1 MALSST
7 VVDQAEDV
15 IRGLQATIAQLR
27 EQLAAAH
34 RRIEV
39 LEGEKRR
46 LAASA
51 RRASAHAR
59 SVSNAWKE

>member
-15 IRGLQATIAQLR
+15 IRGLQATVAQLR
-27 EQLAAAH
+27 EQLGAAY

-51 RRASAHAR
+51 RRAAAQSRMVAGTWR
-59 SVSNAWKE
+59 E

>member
-1 MALSST
+1 MALSNA

-15 IRGLQATIAQLR
+15 IRGLQATVAQLR

-34 RRIEV
+34 RRIER
-39 LEGEKRR
+39 LELEKRR
-46 LAASA
+46 LAAAS

-59 SVSNAWKE
+59 SMSSAWRE